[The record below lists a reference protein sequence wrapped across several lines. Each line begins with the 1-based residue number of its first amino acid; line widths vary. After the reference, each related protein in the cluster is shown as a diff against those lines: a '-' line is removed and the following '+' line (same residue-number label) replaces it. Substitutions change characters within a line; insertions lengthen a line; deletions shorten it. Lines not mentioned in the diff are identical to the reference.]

1 MSTRANIGI
10 KRLDGTIETVYNH
23 SDGYPEWLGNN
34 LIKNY
39 TDKEDADKTRQM
51 VEMILSL
58 GDISFLDEKLQ
69 DSRFYNSWRNEETKK
84 HVFKDIKEY
93 ETWLGDSWIEWVYIF
108 DLNINKWVF
117 ASVPYGT
124 DSNELKFEE
133 LSYIEE
139 E

>member
-10 KRLDGTIETVYNH
+10 KRLDGTIEAVYNH

-39 TDKEDADKTRQM
+39 TDKEDADRTRQM

-69 DSRFYNSWRNEETKK
+69 DSRFYNAWRDEGTKK
-84 HVFKDIKEY
+84 QIFKDIKEY
-93 ETWLGDSWIEWVYIF
+93 ETWLGDSLVEWVYIF

-124 DSNELKFEE
+124 DSNELQFKE